1 MTSTIKRR
9 LLNLEQHAKII
20 RDSIEGQK
28 HQAIFDAMS
37 ADDIHCLMA
46 IVERGLPFS
55 MSTPEEQAAVD
66 RWEAELRKAGLL

>member
-20 RDSIEGQK
+20 RDSIQSQE
-28 HQAIFDAMS
+28 HQAIFEAMS
-37 ADDIHCLMA
+37 RDDLNCMMA
-46 IVERGLPFS
+46 IVGRGLPFS

-66 RWEAELRKAGLL
+66 RWEAEVKKAGLL